1 MGAWCRL
8 VAAAAVVVGLVGCT
22 PESPRG
28 TSVNEV
34 RIGLL
39 APLSGPNTPVG
50 RDAKRGAEL
59 AAALVN
65 DDVSSTSLP
74 LGPGRGLPGLGGA
87 TLKIVDGDTADD
99 LTRGERQAVRLAASQ
114 GVSGVVG
121 AGDTQVMAVASER
134 TERLHV
140 PFVSG
145 DASASYLTERGMD
158 WFFRTGP
165 TDRMLGATL
174 LSLLAQANDG
184 PTRRLGVVHTAD
196 EVGNDIAA
204 VFGTLADEADTT
216 ITATAALPPGQ
227 SDPQDA
233 ISQVRTSRP
242 EALIAAAAQPA
253 DAKVLLEGFRAAG
266 YQPAAL
272 AGMGVGFTPQVVQAT
287 GGAGMLRV
295 AGWSAELAAR
305 NPTANAV
312 MALYQRQYQ
321 AAMSEPA
328 ADAFTA
334 VLTLAQAI
342 DAAHSTE
349 PEQVRAALL
358 GLDVRARDTIMPWSG
373 IQFDQAGQNTQADG
387 VVEQLRQHRLQVVF
401 PHEFAAPTT

>member
-1 MGAWCRL
+1 MTPHTGIGGASVMGAWCRL

-165 TDRMLGATL
+165 TDRMLGEQL
-174 LSLLAQANDG
+174 LSMLQRTTGSAAGRLAIVRSSDASGTDMSSALESLAREGGYDVVANVS
-184 PTRRLGVVHTAD
+184 LTAASAA
-196 EVGNDIAA
+196 AA
-204 VFGTLADEADTT
+204 VDQLRR
-216 ITATAALPPGQ
+216 AAP
-227 SDPQDA
+227 DA
-233 ISQVRTSRP
+233 V
-242 EALIAAAAQPA
+242 IAAATQPA
-253 DAKVLLEGFRAAG
+253 DA
-266 YQPAAL
+266 
-272 AGMGVGFTPQVVQAT
+272 
-287 GGAGMLRV
+287 
-295 AGWSAELAAR
+295 S
-305 NPTANAV
+305 
-312 MALYQRQYQ
+312 
-321 AAMSEPA
+321 
-328 ADAFTA
+328 
-334 VLTLAQAI
+334 
-342 DAAHSTE
+342 
-349 PEQVRAALL
+349 ALL
-358 GLDVRARDTIMPWSG
+358 NGFSSHGW
-373 IQFDQAGQNTQADG
+373 
-387 VVEQLRQHRLQVVF
+387 
-401 PHEFAAPTT
+401 